1 MNKDI
6 REHIEVLSN
15 YFTSVRELVELVQSE
30 PEDEYEM
37 NYYIVRVR
45 ELEVE
50 IEHLAKELGESVQ
63 KISKIQWFIDK
74 WKRDINQCEIRIWI
88 CKKERYE

>member
-1 MNKDI
+1 MNWMNKDI

-30 PEDEYEM
+30 PEDEFEM

-50 IEHLAKELGESVQ
+50 IEHLVKELGESVQ
-63 KISKIQWFIDK
+63 KISKIQ
-74 WKRDINQCEIRIWI
+74 
-88 CKKERYE
+88 

>member
-1 MNKDI
+1 MLLYYNGSDEVNKDV

-15 YFTSVRELVELVQSE
+15 YLTSVRELVELIQSE
-30 PEDEYEM
+30 PEDEFEM

-63 KISKIQWFIDK
+63 KISKIQ
-74 WKRDINQCEIRIWI
+74 
-88 CKKERYE
+88 